1 MNTPHNVKCATGGS
15 GKDKQIWAADL
26 IATLEGKYED
36 KKHGLQGRREIIKN
50 ILDVRQNLEVF
61 ENEYLERKIAVSSQ
75 SSLLTIIATTELT
88 VPDYATCR
96 KPHLSDSG
104 ETIDATSADD
114 AGDTLE
120 KTPQPQDY
128 DDGDTMVVTPSSN
141 HDSPTMTEMPV
152 FSRAPQKLTTKA
164 EARNKTKRAP
174 RQHDDGQQNFSFTGS
189 TSSMGQNSM
198 LSTSFSSD
206 QMARPPHLGAPTPDS
221 CSVMWN
227 NGMPPSSNSLAQ
239 YSYGQFV
246 QLESGSAHSQTQFPV
261 ENFQPMVMP
270 QAQFESI
277 SEACPYQA
285 YFPVSY
291 TEAANPEQAYQHAAY
306 GY

>member
-15 GKDKQIWAADL
+15 GEDKQIWAADL

-36 KKHGLQGRREIIKN
+36 KKHGLQGRREIIKH

-61 ENEYLERKIAVSSQ
+61 ENEFLERKIAVSS
-75 SSLLTIIATTELT
+75 SLSLLTILATTELT

-120 KTPQPQDY
+120 MNPQPQDY
-128 DDGDTMVVTPSSN
+128 DDGDTMVLTPSSD
-141 HDSPTMTEMPV
+141 HDSPTMREMPV
-152 FSRAPQKLTTKA
+152 FSEAPTRFAIKA

-174 RQHDDGQQNFSFTGS
+174 RQHDEGQQNFSFNGS
-189 TSSMGQNSM
+189 TSGMGQNPM
-198 LSTSFSSD
+198 LSTTFSPD
-206 QMARPPHLGAPTPDS
+206 QMTRPPHLGAPTPDS
-221 CSVMWN
+221 CSAMWN
-227 NGMPPSSNSLAQ
+227 TSMPPSSNSLAQ

-246 QLESGSAHSQTQFPV
+246 PPESGSAHNQTHFPV
-261 ENFQPMVMP
+261 QTFQPMAIP

-285 YFPVSY
+285 YFPAAY
-291 TEAANPEQAYQHAAY
+291 TEASNPQQAYQHAAY